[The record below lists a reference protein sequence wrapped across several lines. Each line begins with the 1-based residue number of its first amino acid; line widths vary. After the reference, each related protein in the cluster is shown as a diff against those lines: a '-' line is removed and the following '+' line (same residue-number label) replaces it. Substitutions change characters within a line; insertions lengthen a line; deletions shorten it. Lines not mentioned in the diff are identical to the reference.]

1 MGIND
6 YLLYFVYAFASIFV
20 IVNPIEAT
28 LVFVTLTTGLSSQE
42 KSRIYTRSTL
52 VAFFT
57 AILFA
62 VAGDVVLHIFGI
74 TVDSLR
80 VAGGILLF
88 LVAID
93 MLRGVRQQRKV
104 TEAELRDA
112 DQQEDV
118 SYLSSGH
125 TAAHRPWRHHHGG
138 GADEC
143 GGKPDRKS
151 AGDSGADTVPS
162 RRPSSSSSSQST
174 STGPWGSQ
182 ASWSPPGSWG

>member
-80 VAGGILLF
+80 VAGGHIAIL
-88 LVAID
+88 
-93 MLRGVRQQRKV
+93 G
-104 TEAELRDA
+104 
-112 DQQEDV
+112 
-118 SYLSSGH
+118 GH
-125 TAAHRPWRHHHGG
+125 RYAA
-138 GADEC
+138 
-143 GGKPDRKS
+143 
-151 AGDSGADTVPS
+151 
-162 RRPSSSSSSQST
+162 RRAPAKK
-174 STGPWGSQ
+174 GH
-182 ASWSPPGSWG
+182 